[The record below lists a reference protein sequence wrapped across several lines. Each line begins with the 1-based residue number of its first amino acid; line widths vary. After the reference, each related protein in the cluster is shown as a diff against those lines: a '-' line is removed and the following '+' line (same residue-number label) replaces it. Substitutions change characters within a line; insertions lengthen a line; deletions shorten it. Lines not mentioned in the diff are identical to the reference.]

1 MYAYNL
7 MKKNCLT
14 EARNIIEKRLYADE
28 YNQRNKLL
36 LEEINQ
42 RIKEQAKLEDAN
54 DKVTT
59 KK

>member
-1 MYAYNL
+1 MPI
-7 MKKNCLT
+7 T
-14 EARNIIEKRLYADE
+14 RNIIEKRLYADE